1 VAVDGKPK
9 VRPMLTL
16 NLSSD
21 HRVVDGARSARFLD
35 YLANLIEDPMR
46 LLD

>member
-1 VAVDGKPK
+1 
-9 VRPMLTL
+9 MLTL

-35 YLANLIEDPMR
+35 HLAGLIEDPMR
-46 LLD
+46 VLD